1 VAGAGNGFTVWLLRH
16 SHRKRGATDRPD
28 LRNTAPVLDPTNGRN
43 RSYGNQQYTFGKRW
57 GWREA
62 ESQAASE
69 VVELEDDGL
78 DVFKRET
85 EALLFGGNSGSD
97 WPQIATAK
105 DALQVMKLLD
115 EIRTV
120 MGLRRNYSS

>member
-1 VAGAGNGFTVWLLRH
+1 MRVNG
-16 SHRKRGATDRPD
+16 TDGYGI
-28 LRNTAPVLDPTNGRN
+28 VNGRN